1 MCKLY
6 KVSLTII
13 SYLFKWKL
21 CIYFMN
27 VNFIRVVLEIN
38 SNDTHENEILF
49 RFPFDLLFA
58 LSVQFALF
66 YKAEHH
72 VTLLLYRYVRSVF
85 YSTARWCQEFQHLW
99 ESRNKLTHKHSCC
112 TESWWWSFSQSQ
124 RSIWGHLDRSES
136 DLHLNNWR
144 GGKTIER
151 GSKGVG
157 KARFALQLHAHGSM
171 SGYHFDNL
179 HISTSKFIKSN

>member
-38 SNDTHENEILF
+38 SNDAHENEILF
-49 RFPFDLLFA
+49 RFPFLEFA

-66 YKAEHH
+66 YKAEHR

-85 YSTARWCQEFQHLW
+85 YSTARWCQEFQHL
-99 ESRNKLTHKHSCC
+99 
-112 TESWWWSFSQSQ
+112 
-124 RSIWGHLDRSES
+124 
-136 DLHLNNWR
+136 
-144 GGKTIER
+144 
-151 GSKGVG
+151 
-157 KARFALQLHAHGSM
+157 
-171 SGYHFDNL
+171 
-179 HISTSKFIKSN
+179 